1 MSFENVP
8 EEESLD
14 PADWQL
20 MRSLGHRM
28 IDDIMTYLETIR
40 TRPVWQSIPEK
51 IKASFKQPLPLE
63 PQGPEQA
70 YEEIFIR
77 GSGAGLS
84 APEHLLVC

>member
-70 YEEIFIR
+70 YEIFIR